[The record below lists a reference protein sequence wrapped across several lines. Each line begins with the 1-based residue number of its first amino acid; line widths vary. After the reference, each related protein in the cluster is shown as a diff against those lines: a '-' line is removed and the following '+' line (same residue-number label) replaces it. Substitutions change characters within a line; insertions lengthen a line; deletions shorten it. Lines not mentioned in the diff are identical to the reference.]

1 MTKIKFK
8 IAVKTDVGLVRTNN
22 EDNFQ
27 ASSDLLVTPMRWV
40 NNEVCQ
46 LGEKGAL
53 LVVADGMGGMNAGEV
68 ASQIAI
74 DTVREEF
81 TPEHLKTSVTQ
92 SRFSIEK
99 FMNDVVVKADNK
111 IKETAKLKPETKGMG
126 TTIVIAWLY
135 EDTLYVTWCGDSR
148 AYVFNPKLGLHRLTK
163 DHSYVQQLVDA
174 GKLTEEEAFD
184 FPDSN
189 IITRCLSASPQKARP
204 ESLAMPYKVCDND
217 VILLCTDGLCGMI
230 GDAEIQSIIESNV
243 SDISQMNDRLVQGAL
258 DASGADNV
266 TICLCQII
274 SGGGNLDP
282 NYFVK
287 NNRGD
292 YIRKKVAHF
301 WNRYLKIILL
311 CLCFLAIGGF
321 FATFFLGRNAQPKDP
336 IYSGDSAH
344 VKTDSVANESLSE
357 TLQTEEKDTISES
370 LKEIEEKRPKGLD
383 NNLNGIN
390 IPNTDN
396 KEKKEV
402 VEGDNPINSLTRN
415 SSVQQQIGEEE
426 LVVREKMEYMVHERE
441 TAYAIMRKFNMT
453 RTELESLNP
462 NIPKLNEIKAGDIII
477 VYKN

>member
-1 MTKIKFK
+1 MAKIKFK
-8 IAVKTDVGLVRTNN
+8 IAAKTDVGLVRTNN

-27 ASSDLLVTPMRWV
+27 ASSDLLVTPMRWI

-81 TPEHLKTSVTQ
+81 SPEKLTTSVTQ
-92 SRFSIEK
+92 SRFTIER
-99 FMNDVVVKADNK
+99 FMNDVVVKADDK
-111 IKETAKLKPETKGMG
+111 IKETAKQKPETKGMG

-135 EDTLYVTWCGDSR
+135 EDTLYLTWCGDSR

-204 ESLAMPYKVCDND
+204 ESLTMPYKVCDND

-243 SDISQMNDRLVQGAL
+243 SDISQMNDKLVQAAL

-274 SGGGNLDP
+274 SGGGKFDP
-282 NYFVK
+282 NYFSK

-292 YIRKKVAHF
+292 HIRKKVTYF
-301 WNRYLKIILL
+301 WNRNLKIILL
-311 CLCFLAIGGF
+311 CLCSLAIGSF
-321 FATFFLGRNAQPKDP
+321 LATFFFNRNAQPKDS
-336 IYSGDSAH
+336 INSGDSAY
-344 VKTDSVANESLSE
+344 VKTDSIANESLSE
-357 TLQTEEKDTISES
+357 ELQTEEKDTISES
-370 LKEIEEKRPKGLD
+370 LKENEEKRPKGLD

-402 VEGDNPINSLTRN
+402 VEGDNSINPLTRN

-462 NIPKLNEIKAGDIII
+462 NIPKMNEIKAGDIII